1 MATLWGF
8 ESLPGHH
15 DPVSDEVRRKPNVL
29 CEPANLRAYFFT
41 VSNIYFLSPPD
52 TEPSGGI
59 KHLYR
64 QVDILNRNGY
74 SAAVVHDRPG
84 FRHAW
89 FENRTRVLHTQDAP
103 INADDILVFPE
114 VFGPQVS
121 TFARGVRKVVFNQ
134 NCYRTFTLYGLD
146 NDKSAPSY
154 LDPDIVALVV
164 ASADAERYLRHAFPS
179 KRLLRVSLGIDA
191 ALFSYQHEKKRSLAF
206 MPRRLSDDVAQV
218 INILRF
224 RGVLDDVALTPID
237 KMSEAEVAA
246 AMKESLIF
254 LSFSSRE
261 GFGLPPA
268 EAMACGCLVI
278 GYTGG
283 GGDEY
288 FLPEW
293 SYPVPDGDIVTFAQT
308 VEAVLAGHSRGDAD
322 LAEKRRRASEFI
334 LDRYSVEREEASC
347 LAAWREIAG
356 EPRAGA
362 AASAPPAS
370 GLVWESQA
378 PVRWRIGTPKG

>member
-1 MATLWGF
+1 MST
-8 ESLPGHH
+8 
-15 DPVSDEVRRKPNVL
+15 
-29 CEPANLRAYFFT
+29 
-41 VSNIYFLSPPD
+41 IYFLSPPD

-59 KHLYR
+59 KYLYR
-64 QVDILNRNGY
+64 QADILNRRGY
-74 SAAVVHDRPG
+74 SAAVIHDRPG
-84 FRHAW
+84 FRHTW
-89 FENRTRVLHTQDAP
+89 FENRTRVVCTQDTP
-103 INADDILVFPE
+103 IAADDILVFPE

-134 NCYRTFTLYGLD
+134 GCYRTFSLYGLAG
-146 NDKSAPSY
+146 DKSAPSY
-154 LDPDIVALVV
+154 LDPDIVAVIV
-164 ASADAERYLRHAFPS
+164 ASDNSERYMRHAFPS
-179 KRLLRVSLGIDA
+179 KRLLRITLGIDA
-191 ALFSYQHEKKRSLAF
+191 TLFSYQPEKKRSLAF
-206 MPRRLSDDVAQV
+206 MPRRLPDDVASV

-224 RGVLDDVALTPID
+224 RGVLDDVELTPID
-237 KMSEAEVAA
+237 KMSEAQVAA

-268 EAMACGCLVI
+268 EAMACGCIVI

-293 SYPVPDGDIVTFAQT
+293 SYPVPDGDIVTFART
-308 VEAVLAGHSRGDAD
+308 VEEVLADHSRGAAH
-322 LAEKRRRASEFI
+322 LAEKRRRASQFI
-334 LDRYSVEREEASC
+334 LEQYSVEREEASC

-362 AASAPPAS
+362 PANAAS

-378 PVRWRIGTPKG
+378 PIRWQIGARKS